1 MSFAALSQYLNSTI
15 VGTSDMQIPVGPVKF
30 PSINSAHPLPL
41 SLTEDKLVESDI
53 YYEAWNK
60 TSLTIDFLELSKLFS
75 FENQFAILSFVLK
88 HYFLKDALK
97 EAQTAINSVFGEY
110 EYELSLE
117 LDIDPEEGFEVLFI
131 TIKTG
136 LTPEQSI
143 KLLNRFDRIYW
154 LKINSN
160 IRNIL
165 EVTVGFL

>member
-1 MSFAALSQYLNSTI
+1 MSFAALSQCLNSTN
-15 VGTSDMQIPVGPVKF
+15 VGIFDMQIPVELVKF
-30 PSINSAHPLPL
+30 PSRNPAHPLPL
-41 SLTEDKLVESDI
+41 SLSEDKLAESDI

-60 TSLTIDFLELSKLFS
+60 SSITIDFLELTKLFS

-131 TIKTG
+131 IISAD
-136 LTPEQSI
+136 LSPIELLE
-143 KLLNRFDRIYW
+143 LLNKFDEQYW
-154 LKINSN
+154 LDIDSS
-160 IRNIL
+160 IRNLL
-165 EVTVGFL
+165 EVTVRCK